1 MILGAGHR
9 TTTVDGSTATISVG
23 PGILAHGSG
32 GITGRRGWWRSLAGA
47 GRASAWAI
55 SAGFRWLPTRCFAR
69 GGDALTTAGPGT
81 STETSTLRTEVS
93 RIYIEML
100 A

>member
-1 MILGAGHR
+1 MILGAGR
-9 TTTVDGSTATISVG
+9 RITTADGSTATISVG

-32 GITGRRGWWRSLAGA
+32 GITGRQRWWGSSAGA
-47 GRASAWAI
+47 APALAWAI
-55 SAGFRWLPTRCFAR
+55 SAGFRWLPTRCFAP
-69 GGDALTTAGPGT
+69 GGGARTTAGPAT

>member
-32 GITGRRGWWRSLAGA
+32 GITGRRGWRRSLAGA

-69 GGDALTTAGPGT
+69 GGDALTTAGPFT
-81 STETSTLRTEVS
+81 SSEAPPFRMELS
-93 RIYIEML
+93 RLHIEM
-100 A
+100 